1 MSKPGGDARNIVR
14 SWAKSQIEKGKQNDL
29 WSGWT
34 GPKGTWRRT
43 IETEIKTA
51 RYEQNNI
58 TRTISRTMIEAEGE
72 TWLQS
77 FVQKLMKAL
86 SLRKHFLML

>member
-1 MSKPGGDARNIVR
+1 MTYGVAGLD
-14 SWAKSQIEKGKQNDL
+14 Q
-29 WSGWT
+29 
-34 GPKGTWRRT
+34 RRT
-43 IETEIKTA
+43 IETEIKKA

-77 FVQKLMKAL
+77 FVQKLMKVL
-86 SLRKHFLML
+86 SLRKYFLML

>member
-1 MSKPGGDARNIVR
+1 MEWLDWTKGHLE
-14 SWAKSQIEKGKQNDL
+14 EK
-29 WSGWT
+29 
-34 GPKGTWRRT
+34 
-43 IETEIKTA
+43 IKTA

-77 FVQKLMKAL
+77 FVQKLMKVL